1 MYTEELEHANDPV
14 IPVRRKPA
22 KCRHC
27 GSKVLRILYGEPT
40 EEAYQ
45 QSLQGKFIL
54 GCCCINE
61 SSPDWQCPTCGQTY
75 SLVILIKD

>member
-40 EEAYQ
+40 EEA
-45 QSLQGKFIL
+45 
-54 GCCCINE
+54 
-61 SSPDWQCPTCGQTY
+61 
-75 SLVILIKD
+75 